1 MSLHGDLL
9 EQALHLSSRER
20 KRPKQASLRR
30 AISAA
35 YYAVFHLILEEGAK
49 QFVADEGLRKLVR
62 RAFVHGEMKKAAK
75 SLSSGGP
82 LPDHIKAVYAGIV
95 PPELRRV
102 AKAFMDL
109 QESRHEADYDL
120 NASFTRSQVA
130 DLITL
135 ARNAFDDWKA
145 VRAQPTERTAT
156 ELFLSAMLLWDRWG
170 KS

>member
-20 KRPKQASLRR
+20 KKPKQASLRR
-30 AISAA
+30 AISSA
-35 YYAVFHLILEEGAK
+35 YYALFHLLLEEGAK
-49 QFVADEGLRKLVR
+49 QFASDQGLRKLVR

-75 SLSSGGP
+75 SLSSGGT
-82 LPDHIKAVYAGIV
+82 LPDHVKAVYLGTV
-95 PPELRRV
+95 PSELRNV
-102 AKAFMDL
+102 AKAFVEL
-109 QESRHEADYDL
+109 QDRRHDADYDM
-120 NASFTRSQVA
+120 NASFTRAQVT

-135 ARNAFDDWKA
+135 AQDAFDDWKA
-145 VRAQPTERTAT
+145 VRAKPGERVAV